1 MYSNLHSSIVIYID
15 SLMINSVKTPG
26 LGVHTS
32 AAYVFTCVVIG
43 PAFIVKKDG
52 MWARLFPASVS
63 GVQVVRIL

>member
-1 MYSNLHSSIVIYID
+1 
-15 SLMINSVKTPG
+15 MINSVKTPG

-52 MWARLFPASVS
+52 IWARLFPASVS